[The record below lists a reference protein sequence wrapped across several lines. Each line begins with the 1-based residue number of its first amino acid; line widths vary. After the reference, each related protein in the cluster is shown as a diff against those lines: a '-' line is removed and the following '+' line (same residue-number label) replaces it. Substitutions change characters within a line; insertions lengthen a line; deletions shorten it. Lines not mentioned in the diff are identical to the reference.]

1 VASGIIQQV
10 TGSSPKQSQAKG
22 AYMTLVAKG
31 LKKSDVP
38 SSGGTLATIAGSGG
52 SKLPVQILEFT
63 QDVTGNI
70 SIPDTNLYGYFKINM
85 GSHNI
90 DGAGAACFT
99 NDNVFD
105 ADISGSG
112 TINSNA
118 DFTINTTGTATTAN
132 ISSKGIDIAVTN
144 GASFHTKFNT
154 SITQNNSP
162 FNGNQSGGNWNV
174 IRENAG
180 GTTGTWTATVLDAN
194 TNLSGVILGKNLT
207 VKKNGTT
214 VATIAQSNSNQS
226 WGPVSCVPGDVIV
239 WTCSAGIGGGG
250 TINRNQTW
258 SWSGSPKIGYSSH
271 TGGGNSGAFN
281 AKQIAVTNNNTTNL
295 DLTLQSGTTGIST
308 DTTVAAG
315 ANLSLTGS
323 GSTISTSTWALVAK
337 ITDQTEN
344 GVLYSAVAAF
354 NGTNTTTDAAGVPTD
369 GIDLTAFSG
378 TFNRVI

>member
-1 VASGIIQQV
+1 
-10 TGSSPKQSQAKG
+10 
-22 AYMTLVAKG
+22 MTLVAKG

-52 SKLPVQILEFT
+52 SKLPVQILDFT

-70 SIPDTNLYGYFKINM
+70 SVPDTNLYGYFKINM

-90 DGAGAACFT
+90 DGAGVACFT

-105 ADISGSG
+105 VDISGSG

-118 DFTINTTGTATTAN
+118 DFTFDTSGSGTTAD

-144 GASFHTKFNT
+144 GASFYT
-154 SITQNNSP
+154 SFSTTITQGNSGYS
-162 FNGNQSGGNWNV
+162 GNQSGGNWNV

-180 GTTGTWTATVLDAN
+180 SGTGTWTATVLDTT
-194 TNLSGVILGKNLT
+194 TNLTGTCRGKSLT
-207 VKKNGTT
+207 VKKNGSSVVSITN
-214 VATIAQSNSNQS
+214 ATQS
-226 WGPVSCVPGDVIV
+226 WGPIACVQGDVIV
-239 WTCSAGIGGGG
+239 WTTSAGIGGGG
-250 TINRNQTW
+250 TINRSQSW
-258 SWSGSPKIGYSSH
+258 SWSGSPKIGYSAN
-271 TGGGNSGAFN
+271 TGGGTSGAFN
-281 AKQIAVTNNNTTNL
+281 AKQIAITNNNTTNL

-308 DTTVAAG
+308 DTTVASG

-344 GVLYSAVAAF
+344 GVLYSAEPAF
-354 NGTNTTTDAAGVPTD
+354 NGTNTTTDAAGVPSD